1 MSGGGTM
8 GVLIAPARHSSCER
22 RRYAGVGR
30 ESIAATRDSRATQ
43 ILLLRLLLLA
53 RGGWV
58 RLHTDSVAHI
68 RKLRHLGFR
77 IPAPRVEM
85 VDGNRH
91 TWYRIELGWASE
103 SAREG
108 R

>member
-1 MSGGGTM
+1 MNLRAVAPHADTHNHVLGPAPRVGEAMS
-8 GVLIAPARHSSCER
+8 P
-22 RRYAGVGR
+22 
-30 ESIAATRDSRATQ
+30 TRDSRGTQ
-43 ILLLRLLLLA
+43 ILLLRILLLA

-68 RKLRHLGFR
+68 RKLRRLEFR

-85 VDGNRH
+85 VDGKRD
-91 TWYRIELGWASE
+91 TWYRIELGWGSE
-103 SAREG
+103 SARKG